1 MPIANL
7 MILEGRAPEVKQA
20 LIRAVTN
27 AIVDSLL
34 VKPESVRVIVQEIP
48 PNTGVSVES
57 AQRISVDDLTPR
69 HPLHPA
75 GDFESR

>member
-27 AIVDSLL
+27 AIVDSLQ
-34 VKPESVRVIVQEIP
+34 VKPGSVRVIVQEIP
-48 PNTGVSVES
+48 PQHWGIGGVS
-57 AQRISVDDLTPR
+57 AKDLP
-69 HPLHPA
+69 
-75 GDFESR
+75 